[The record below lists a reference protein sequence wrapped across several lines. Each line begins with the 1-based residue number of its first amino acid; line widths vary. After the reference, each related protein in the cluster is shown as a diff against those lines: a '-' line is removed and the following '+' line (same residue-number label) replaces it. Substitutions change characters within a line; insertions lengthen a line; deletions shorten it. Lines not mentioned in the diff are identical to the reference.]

1 MKRILALSLI
11 LALLVSVTAC
21 GSSEPTEATTEPTT
35 ETTTAAPTETTT
47 AAPTETTEA
56 PTEPTTEAPTETTT
70 AAPTETTET
79 PTEGEDTPELSVEGV
94 LGTQD
99 GYRYENSSLGISCDL
114 DENWYIFSEAE
125 LAALVGLTA
134 DAINDEAIS
143 NLLENSGAAYLFYA
157 QQLDPSS
164 TKSINIVLENTG
176 LMGMLLTEDS
186 YIDLSMTN
194 LKAAL
199 EASGIT
205 ELVIEK
211 AKVQFAGEEHS
222 SISITGKIG
231 DQAIY
236 EQVIPLVFKDRVAC
250 ITIATFGTDARADV
264 IATFSPLPI

>member
-1 MKRILALSLI
+1 MKKLLALSLI

-21 GSSEPTEATTEPTT
+21 GDSEPTEATTEPTT

-56 PTEPTTEAPTETTT
+56 PTETTTAAPTETTE
-70 AAPTETTET
+70 APTETTET
-79 PTEGEDTPELSVEGV
+79 PTEGEDAPELSVEGV
-94 LGTQD
+94 LGTQN

-125 LAALVGLTA
+125 LATLVGLTA
-134 DAINDEAIS
+134 DTINDEAIS

-157 QQLDPSS
+157 QQIDPSS
-164 TKSINIVLENTG
+164 TKNINIVLENTG

-194 LKAAL
+194 LKTAL

-211 AKVQFAGEEHS
+211 VKVQFAGEEHS
-222 SISITGKIG
+222 SISISGKIG
-231 DQAIY
+231 DQALY

-250 ITIATFGTDARADV
+250 ITIATFGTDGRADV
-264 IATFSPLPI
+264 MASFSPLPV